1 MLVSFVAECGSLRGG
16 NVLIIWR
23 PERCNLLI
31 HWINRHTWG
40 KVRLDSLKILVSW
53 AINLMVSVV
62 HWAKETF
69 NLNCF
74 EQSFA
79 LKAASQ
85 CSSASQNIKSPT
97 LEAWAKMFTMKIGLK
112 IAKEKKAY
120 WIDQIKRR
128 HVFDVPSHKGS
139 VPSICYLNIN
149 APHQTI
155 ALTAF
160 LLSQYSL
167 DLCGFPRDG
176 KLKVCHFSRTRNN
189 LYIPPIK
196 RIPST
201 SIAPFKM

>member
-1 MLVSFVAECGSLRGG
+1 
-16 NVLIIWR
+16 
-23 PERCNLLI
+23 
-31 HWINRHTWG
+31 
-40 KVRLDSLKILVSW
+40 
-53 AINLMVSVV
+53 
-62 HWAKETF
+62 
-69 NLNCF
+69 LNCF

-85 CSSASQNIKSPT
+85 CPSASQNIKSPT

-128 HVFDVPSHKGS
+128 HVFDVLSHKGS